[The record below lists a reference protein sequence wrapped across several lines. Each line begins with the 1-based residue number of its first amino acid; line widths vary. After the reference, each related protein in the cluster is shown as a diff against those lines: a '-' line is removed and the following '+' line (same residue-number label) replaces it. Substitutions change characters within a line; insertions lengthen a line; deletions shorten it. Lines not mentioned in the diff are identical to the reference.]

1 MSSSPAWLEADPPAS
16 NPEPMTTTTTLDT
29 PPANDNNSGGLDD
42 DEKDLPTII
51 LYMRLAN
58 MGAAVALVAI
68 SVSNICLLKKN
79 ER

>member
-29 PPANDNNSGGLDD
+29 PANDNNSGGVDD

-68 SVSNICLLKKN
+68 SVSNICLFKK
-79 ER
+79 R